1 MADTTYKAEYNTL
14 ASIFNAGWVTV
25 PADGEEAAPFSP
37 VQYENLAYTPVPG
50 TKWARFTV
58 SGGES
63 QQASIGAPGNN
74 CYRYTGSIQIQ
85 CFAPLNMGV
94 AEAKEMADKAIS
106 IFMFKQQSGYHFR
119 AGYAVTVQNS
129 IAEGWYQVNAVIP
142 FWRDACPTEPV
153 APEVPEEPTEE

>member
-1 MADTTYKAEYNTL
+1 MADTTYKDEYNTL
-14 ASIFNAGWVTV
+14 ATIFNTGWVTI
-25 PADGEEAAPFSP
+25 PAEGEEAEPISP
-37 VQYENLAYTPVPG
+37 VQYENLPYTPVTG
-50 TKWARFTV
+50 TKWVRFTV
-58 SGGES
+58 INGEARQS
-63 QQASIGAPGNN
+63 SIGAPGGNY
-74 CYRYTGSIQIQ
+74 YRYAGTVQIQ

>member
-25 PADGEEAAPFSP
+25 PAGEEDPAPFSP
-37 VQYENLAYTPVPG
+37 GQYENLAYTPVPG

-85 CFAPLNMGV
+85 CFAPLNMGAAG
-94 AEAKEMADKAIS
+94 AE
-106 IFMFKQQSGYHFR
+106 R
-119 AGYAVTVQNS
+119 
-129 IAEGWYQVNAVIP
+129 
-142 FWRDACPTEPV
+142 WRN
-153 APEVPEEPTEE
+153 

>member
-1 MADTTYKAEYNTL
+1 MDATYKDEYNTL
-14 ASIFNAGWVTV
+14 ASIFSTGWANLT
-25 PADGEEAAPFSP
+25 A

-50 TKWARFTV
+50 TKWSRFTV

-85 CFAPLNMGV
+85 CFAPLNMG
-94 AEAKEMADKAIS
+94 AAGAKEMADKAIS